1 MASQRQRSL
10 RYAWWRG
17 FSIALVAF
25 TGWAVAYGLA
35 DRITNGAP
43 L

>member
-1 MASQRQRSL
+1 MASNYQRAR

-25 TGWAVAYGLA
+25 TCWVVAHGLA
-35 DRITNGAP
+35 DRISNGAP